1 MPIFRYTF
9 KKILVSPSTWIV
21 FILTVIILGLNWGLN
36 ASGIINNDSNTS
48 WTSELVKLFYLSS
61 WKGIAFSGFI
71 GLMLLIFIGIKSV
84 QIFRDEIED
93 GTLLILVSKP
103 ISRNR
108 IWFEKWLSFQT
119 IVISYIFLS
128 IFLASIILMLPGI
141 GDTTLFVTLLPYL
154 FILFGIALIF
164 DLIFTSTALL
174 ISLVLN
180 AKATIAI
187 TIMFAALSSI
197 FASGID
203 GMIRISKDY
212 FALSQAVAVYHQI
225 ENKVSSN
232 DLNWFKSEQTNNSYI
247 NEIEKIMKKV
257 YQNSIIDIDYP
268 NNYSP
273 EKEQLVMNEIANG
286 LIKKPYTN
294 DDISLIKHI
303 INISNVF
310 RQWKEQSYQE
320 IMTGVGV
327 GKNHINP
334 NSLIKPGDNGVNYT
348 VENVFTSLNKK
359 FTKQEIN
366 DFNSKISQKRI
377 SRYFNIFYQWSYLF
391 NGIIN
396 EQTSLYVN
404 PSIFQSIDDPYLIS
418 FNEVNGQVDS
428 NSGNHKIINFPVLI
442 SIYVILGLGLLAG
455 SWYLFNRRDF
465 T

>member
-1 MPIFRYTF
+1 
-9 KKILVSPSTWIV
+9 
-21 FILTVIILGLNWGLN
+21 
-36 ASGIINNDSNTS
+36 
-48 WTSELVKLFYLSS
+48 
-61 WKGIAFSGFI
+61 
-71 GLMLLIFIGIKSV
+71 
-84 QIFRDEIED
+84 
-93 GTLLILVSKP
+93 
-103 ISRNR
+103 
-108 IWFEKWLSFQT
+108 
-119 IVISYIFLS
+119 
-128 IFLASIILMLPGI
+128 
-141 GDTTLFVTLLPYL
+141 
-154 FILFGIALIF
+154 
-164 DLIFTSTALL
+164 
-174 ISLVLN
+174 
-180 AKATIAI
+180 
-187 TIMFAALSSI
+187 
-197 FASGID
+197 
-203 GMIRISKDY
+203 MIRISKDY

-257 YQNSIIDIDYP
+257 YQNSISDIDYP

-273 EKEQLVMNEIANG
+273 EREQLVMNEIANG